1 MKPCRHG
8 LATIY
13 ADMPDTVEVMHD
25 RTSEQLA
32 DFLSAR
38 QGYFDAIWIA
48 RTHNLDR
55 IKPML
60 ERITAG
66 GGQPARIVLD
76 TEAIAALREAEHA
89 ALTDAGSFD
98 VDAAI
103 KREFANAHVCQRI
116 IAVNFAGS
124 AEAA

>member
-1 MKPCRHG
+1 MTAP
-8 LATIY
+8 ANSSPI
-13 ADMPDTVEVMHD
+13 
-25 RTSEQLA
+25 S
-32 DFLSAR
+32 SAR
-38 QGYFDAIWIA
+38 DRDTSMRSGSPA
-48 RTHNLDR
+48 RTISTVSSRCWNAS
-55 IKPML
+55 PS
-60 ERITAG
+60 G

-103 KREFANAHVCQRI
+103 KREFANAHVCQTHYRGHS
-116 IAVNFAGS
+116 AGG